1 MMTTLP
7 YFPAVRGDDWVTQV
21 KKKAP
26 TNKTHQNQNKK
37 TQKKIQQT
45 QNTEERTEGHLI
57 DLHGDLE
64 LHIKEPLMYFRKWN
78 KTVGF
83 SVLKQII
90 INLNILKG
98 IGGEKL
104 I

>member
-7 YFPAVRGDDWVTQV
+7 YSPAVRFYDWVTQA
-21 KKKAP
+21 KKKLQQTKP
-26 TNKTHQNQNKK
+26 IKTRTKK
-37 TQKKIQQT
+37 PKQKIQQT